1 MKIAELENVFLRIT
15 ARAVLTRMETE
26 GIGFTKAV
34 EPYTKLTKEQKQT
47 LGSLEEFQGR
57 RGGKP
62 CSKSKA
68 EARARL

>member
-47 LGSLEEFQGR
+47 LGGLEEFQGR
-57 RGGKP
+57 
-62 CSKSKA
+62 
-68 EARARL
+68 